1 MPKDKDSKVGIEE
14 EKTHLNAVRE
24 RGERPKKLL
33 CGETRTRGVKVSGD
47 KEKVTCDKC
56 LTEKE
61 ALRR

>member
-1 MPKDKDSKVGIEE
+1 MPKQE